1 MRKEKWIQTK
11 TRLPRPKINN
21 KKPKIQTILRE
32 MMDSNYIKGNDVAN
46 NDGLFFIYF
55 FLLFKKTKTNFI
67 MPLQNN
73 SCYSHQQFVNLING
87 P

>member
-1 MRKEKWIQTK
+1 
-11 TRLPRPKINN
+11 
-21 KKPKIQTILRE
+21 